1 MGITPPAPI
10 VVSGSTIFAWK
21 LLLLLLGRESSW
33 LFFHYAKIAESDLT
47 FYWIQSNSL
56 AI

>member
-47 FYWIQSNSL
+47 FYWI
-56 AI
+56 